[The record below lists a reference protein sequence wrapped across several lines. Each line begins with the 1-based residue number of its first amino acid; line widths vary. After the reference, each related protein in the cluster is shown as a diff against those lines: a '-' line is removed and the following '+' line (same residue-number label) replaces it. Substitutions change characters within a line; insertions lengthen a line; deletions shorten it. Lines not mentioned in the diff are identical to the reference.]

1 LLIIML
7 VGQKLAIMKKILVI
21 EDDAVLASN
30 ISAILEEEGFEAVT
44 ASNGMAGVKLTRA
57 VNPDL
62 ILCDLAMPEVDGY
75 GVLEVLKSNEK
86 TALIPVIIVSG
97 NSDRVQVRKS
107 IEMGADDYITKPFE
121 LDELLRAVVAIFQK
135 QELREQRL
143 VAMTAEMNK
152 LRNVVAAK
160 DNLVTNLNQSLRQPL
175 SNIQMALKLLRENSD
190 QEGRDRYLKIIQ
202 EEFDRELNLINQ
214 VSQLQ
219 NFLTPD
225 NVTLMYQFQIISHQ
239 PRQPDLATVPN

>member
-1 LLIIML
+1 
-7 VGQKLAIMKKILVI
+7 MKKILVI

>member
-1 LLIIML
+1 MLIIML

>member
-1 LLIIML
+1 ML